1 MVHTCLT
8 IEHTLWQNFC
18 YRTSV
23 LPIMLPEVV
32 TRASPSTPVVRTQLE
47 AELRAWWK
55 EEQGDWDAQVT
66 GDTADSDLW
75 ATMPCVDSKTVA
87 RMAPIFK
94 KHLGR
99 FNVRD
104 IRAGGYDSIDDVIQH
119 LVHGK

>member
-1 MVHTCLT
+1 
-8 IEHTLWQNFC
+8 
-18 YRTSV
+18 
-23 LPIMLPEVV
+23 MLPEVV
-32 TRASPSTPVVRTQLE
+32 TRATPSTSVVRTHLE

-75 ATMPCVDSKTVA
+75 TTMPSVDSKTVA
-87 RMAPIFK
+87 RMAPIFE

-119 LVHGK
+119 LVHG

>member
-1 MVHTCLT
+1 
-8 IEHTLWQNFC
+8 
-18 YRTSV
+18 
-23 LPIMLPEVV
+23 MLPEVV
-32 TRASPSTPVVRTQLE
+32 TRAAPSSPVVRTQLE

-55 EEQGDWDAQVT
+55 EEQEDWDAQVT
-66 GDTADSDLW
+66 GDTPDSDLW

-119 LVHGK
+119 LVHAK